1 MCGIAG
7 LFSRDGALVLA
18 ALPPMVAAQAH
29 RGPDGEGLEFVST
42 GGIHLGLGQRRLAI
56 IDVSPAGRQPMIHPD
71 TGDQLVYNGELYNT
85 EELRR
90 ELPDVRW
97 RGHCD
102 TEVLLH
108 GLARWG
114 TDYLDRL
121 RGMYALAFYDRRA
134 GRLLLAR
141 DPVGIKPLYYSAL
154 PDAFLFASE
163 VRALLASGVVPR
175 DPDPAAAATMLAYG
189 AIQEPRTYFA
199 RIRAL
204 PPGSHAIVD
213 LHREP
218 SGLEPSIRRHWRYP
232 TAPAAIPWGDAVATT
247 RSLLE
252 DAVRDHLV
260 SDVPVGVFLSAGL
273 DSTIVASLAARHARD
288 LRTFTVGFAE
298 HPEMSESPLA
308 EATARRIGARHTD
321 VQITGP
327 EAEAAAL
334 RWIDSLDQPS
344 VDGLNTFLI
353 SQAGR
358 VQGIVVA
365 LSGLGGDELFGG
377 YSNFTDAVRMRRLV
391 RSLRFLP
398 GGIRAALGRVAA
410 VRRPPAVAAKIAD
423 MLGSNGDLLDLF
435 LHCRRS
441 MSNAQLASLG
451 LEPGP
456 LGLDHRYLPAG
467 ALDGVTHSE
476 DDPYWS
482 IAQWESRCYMGNT
495 LLRDSDANG
504 MAHSLEIRVPLLDR
518 RLLDFAFALPDDV
531 RLPDGRANK
540 PLLRAAFAPLLEDD
554 IASRRKSGFTLPI
567 GAWMRGP
574 MRGLCEDA
582 LTHLKASGLVRPEGV
597 ERIWRSF
604 VDGPDHS
611 RWSRAFSLCVLGLYG
626 RRWSTA

>member
-7 LFSRDGALVLA
+7 VVSPDEARVRS
-18 ALPPMVAAQAH
+18 ALPRMVAAQSH
-29 RGPDGEGLEFVST
+29 RGPDGEGIEFVASSSN
-42 GGIHLGLGQRRLAI
+42 HLGLGQRRLAI
-56 IDVSPAGRQPMIHPD
+56 IDVTPAGRQPMIHPD

-114 TDYLDRL
+114 ASFLDRL
-121 RGMYALAFYDRRA
+121 HGMYAIAFYDHDQ
-134 GRLLLAR
+134 GSLLLAR
-141 DPVGIKPLYYSAL
+141 DPVGIKPLYYAAL
-154 PDAFLFASE
+154 PDGFLFASE
-163 VRALLASGVVPR
+163 VRALLASGLVPR
-175 DPDPAAAATMLAYG
+175 DPDPAAMATMLAYG

-199 RIRAL
+199 SIRAL
-204 PPGSHAIVD
+204 PPGCHAIVD
-213 LHREP
+213 LCRP
-218 SGLEPSIRRHWRYP
+218 PAANQPSIRRHWQYP
-232 TAPAAIPWGDAVATT
+232 DAPSAVTWEDAVATS

-252 DAVRDHLV
+252 DSVRDHLV

-273 DSTIVASLAARHARD
+273 DSTIVASLAARHAPD

-298 HPEMSESPLA
+298 HPELSESPLA
-308 EATARRIGARHTD
+308 AATARRIGARHTD
-321 VQITGP
+321 VHITGP
-327 EAEAAAL
+327 EAEAAAFH
-334 RWIDSLDQPS
+334 WIDSLDQPS
-344 VDGLNTFLI
+344 IDGLNTFLI

-358 VQGIVVA
+358 AQGIVVA

-391 RSLRFLP
+391 RRLRFLP
-398 GGIRAALGRVAA
+398 PGVRSALGRLAA
-410 VRRPPAVAAKIAD
+410 AGRPPAVAAKIAD
-423 MLGSNGDLLDLF
+423 MLGSNGSLLDLF

-441 MSNAQLASLG
+441 MSNSQLAELG
-451 LEPGP
+451 LFPDR
-456 LGLDHRYLPAG
+456 LALDHRYLPEG
-467 ALDGVTHSE
+467 ALDGVTRSE
-476 DDPYWS
+476 DSPYWS

-518 RLLDFAFALPDDV
+518 RLLDFAFSLPDDV

-540 PLLRAAFAPLLEDD
+540 PLLRAAFAPFLQDD
-554 IASRRKSGFTLPI
+554 IASRKKTGFTLPI
-567 GAWMRGP
+567 GTWMLGP
-574 MRGLCEDA
+574 MRDLCEA
-582 LTHLKASGLVRPEGV
+582 GLTHLKGTGLVRPEGV
-597 ERIWRSF
+597 DRIWRSF
-604 VDGPDHS
+604 VDGADRT

-626 RRWSTA
+626 CRWA

>member
-7 LFSRDGALVLA
+7 LVSRDEALVRA
-18 ALPPMVAAQAH
+18 ALPSMAAAQAH
-29 RGPDGEGLEFVST
+29 RGPDGEGLEFVSMD
-42 GGIHLGLGQRRLAI
+42 GIHLGLGQRRLAI

-90 ELPDVRW
+90 ELTDVRW

-114 TDYLDRL
+114 IDYLDRV
-121 RGMYALAFYDRRA
+121 RGMYAIAFYNRRE

-141 DPVGIKPLYYSAL
+141 DPMGIKPLYYSTL

-163 VRALLASGVVPR
+163 VRALLASRVVPR

-199 RIRAL
+199 KIRAI
-204 PPGSHAIVD
+204 PPGSYAVID
-213 LHREP
+213 LHRPPSINEP
-218 SGLEPSIRRHWRYP
+218 SMRRHWRYP
-232 TAPAAIPWGDAVATT
+232 DSPVAIPWNDAVATM

-273 DSTIVASLAARHARD
+273 DSTIIASLAARHARD
-288 LRTFTVGFAE
+288 LRTFTVGFAQ
-298 HPEMSESPLA
+298 HPELSESSLA
-308 EATARRIGARHTD
+308 AATARRIGARHTD

-327 EAEAAAL
+327 DAEAAAL

-353 SQAGR
+353 SEAGR
-358 VQGIVVA
+358 AQGIVVA

-391 RSLRFLP
+391 HRLRFLP
-398 GGIRAALGRVAA
+398 GHIRAMLGHVAA
-410 VRRPPAVAAKIAD
+410 ARRSPAVAAKIAD
-423 MLGSNGDLLDLF
+423 MLGSNGNLLDLF

-451 LEPGP
+451 LDAGR
-456 LGLDHRYLPAG
+456 LGLDPRYLPAG

-476 DDPYWS
+476 DAPYWS

-518 RLLDFAFALPDDV
+518 RLLDFAFSLPDEV
-531 RLPDGRANK
+531 RLPDSRANK
-540 PLLRAAFAPLLEDD
+540 PLLRAAFAPLLQND
-554 IASRRKSGFTLPI
+554 ITARRKTGFTLPI
-567 GAWMRGP
+567 GDWMRGP
-574 MRGLCEDA
+574 MRGLCEA
-582 LTHLKASGLVRPEGV
+582 GLSHLKASGLVQPEGV

-604 VDGPDHS
+604 VDGPERT
-611 RWSRAFSLCVLGLYG
+611 RWSRAFSLCALGLYG
-626 RRWSTA
+626 SRWSTS